1 MSHSVSITRFF
12 DAPREDVFEAFT
24 NAQAMRE
31 WYGPESFTCPR
42 VDSDPRVGG
51 KYLIEMRSPNGSPF
65 IVSGTYQEVQPPEKL
80 VFTWAWLEGKAFGNE
95 SLVTIHF
102 GTKNGGTEMT
112 LLHTGLASVEDATA
126 HEGGWVSG
134 LNDLHKK
141 FEKKS

>member
-1 MSHSVSITRFF
+1 M
-12 DAPREDVFEAFT
+12 
-24 NAQAMRE
+24 
-31 WYGPESFTCPR
+31 
-42 VDSDPRVGG
+42 
-51 KYLIEMRSPNGSPF
+51 
-65 IVSGTYQEVQPPEKL
+65 
-80 VFTWAWLEGKAFGNE
+80 FTWAWLEGKACGNE

-102 GTKNGGTEMT
+102 GTKNGGTEVI